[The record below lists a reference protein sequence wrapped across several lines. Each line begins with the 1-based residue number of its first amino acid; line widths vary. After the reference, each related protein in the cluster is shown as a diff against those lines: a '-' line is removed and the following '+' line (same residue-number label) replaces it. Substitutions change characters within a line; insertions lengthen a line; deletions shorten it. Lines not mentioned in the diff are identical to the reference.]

1 MTCPPQRKCLPVAL
15 FSLFYISFCSSSS
28 PSLPPALW
36 QIASPLHLR
45 PTPSWVLTCIHTLN
59 VCQILPVFS
68 LPLLLSFLLSVC
80 PSLKQT
86 AVTATWSSPRCGTS
100 PRGWTSSRLRPSS
113 PGRSFSLSIEASRM
127 YVCLWAS
134 QLPESWFRK
143 DLLSIIVIFPSSLE
157 QECPS
162 GMVDEETF
170 KTIYSQFFPQGGQR
184 VSQSWIFCFSL
195 SFSSVTFQ
203 HYLKSRI
210 KKPFCPFFVVGYR

>member
-1 MTCPPQRKCLPVAL
+1 M
-15 FSLFYISFCSSSS
+15 
-28 PSLPPALW
+28 W
-36 QIASPLHLR
+36 

-68 LPLLLSFLLSVC
+68 PLLLLSFLLSVY

-100 PRGWTSSRLRPSS
+100 PRGWTSFRLRLSS
-113 PGRSFSLSIEASRM
+113 PGRSFSLSTEASRT
-127 YVCLWAS
+127 YVCLS
-134 QLPESWFRK
+134 VCRLLTVLDSWCRK
-143 DLLSIIVIFPSSLE
+143 DLLSNIVIFPSSLE

-184 VSQSWIFCFSL
+184 LFQVWIFYFSL
-195 SFSSVTFQ
+195 SFSDLTFQ
-203 HYLKSRI
+203 HCSKSKI
-210 KKPFCPFFVVGYR
+210 EKSAFSFFVVGTENILLSARRTTLSVGLVFG